1 MVVVD
6 AVVDAVVD
14 VEVDVVVDGVSG
26 RKIKMSRL
34 LSCLSMMLSCLLMML
49 SRLSSSRR
57 KRSSKLVAWCLAL
70 YGLYGYIVP

>member
-14 VEVDVVVDGVSG
+14 VEVDVMEDGVLDDV
-26 RKIKMSRL
+26 IMMSRL
-34 LSCLSMMLSCLLMML
+34 VLFLLMMMT
-49 SRLSSSRR
+49 RLSSSWR

-70 YGLYGYIVP
+70 YKLYGYIIP